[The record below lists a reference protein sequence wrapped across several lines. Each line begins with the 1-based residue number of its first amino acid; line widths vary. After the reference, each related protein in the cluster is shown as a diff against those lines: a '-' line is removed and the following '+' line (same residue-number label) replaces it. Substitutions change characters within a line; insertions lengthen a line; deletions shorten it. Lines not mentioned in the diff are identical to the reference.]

1 MTALTLYKKADRQ
14 IRAAG
19 KAAIIILALSICAD
33 WVRSS
38 PSRDSSRITLIRD
51 SISDSKRLY
60 WVTVGVGGNGIG
72 IAGLLKANVA
82 IGVESFIAKY
92 LTSAA
97 YSPGGTGPGGNM
109 REYGLYYGRQF
120 FRDAIIGRVALG
132 ISYLDG
138 SRNYAQ
144 DKIHTFALGG
154 EAELILQGQAFGL
167 GISFFANA
175 APKYLFG
182 GISLN
187 AHLGKLD

>member
-1 MTALTLYKKADRQ
+1 MPKRTLNKTAWG
-14 IRAAG
+14 ISAAG
-19 KAAIIILALSICAD
+19 KTAIIIIALCICTD
-33 WVRSS
+33 GVRSS
-38 PSRDSSRITLIRD
+38 PSRDSSRNTFIRD
-51 SISDSKRLY
+51 SISSSKRLY
-60 WVTVGVGGNGIG
+60 WLTVGVGVNDIG
-72 IAGLLKANVA
+72 ILGLLKANVA
-82 IGVESFIAKY
+82 IGVESFIAKF
-92 LTSAA
+92 LASAT
-97 YSPGGTGPGGNM
+97 YSVGGSGPGGNM
-109 REYGLYYGRQF
+109 TEYGLYYGRQF

-132 ISYLDG
+132 VCYLDG
-138 SRNYAQ
+138 SRDYAQ